1 MTRIEQ
7 KRRNGRR
14 QWFPDATDKSWNDWR
29 WQLGHRLTDISE
41 LTGLLDLS
49 PEDRTL
55 FNERHAEIRAA
66 ATPYYLSLADP
77 DDRNDPVLRQ
87 VVPDSREFEKAPG
100 DMDDPL
106 GEEADTPVKGVVHK
120 YADRA
125 LLMTTNFCP
134 VYCRHCTRRRK
145 WTENE
150 NARSPGEIEAMLDYV
165 AGRSEIRDVLV
176 SGGEP
181 LTLPIEL
188 LRKLLDGLSS
198 IRHVEIVRIAT
209 RCPVVLP
216 QRFDDELLD
225 LFSEHLPLWLVTH
238 FNHPKEVTQESAAA
252 CRKILRAG
260 VPIANQ
266 TVLLKGIN
274 DDAETMMELCRG
286 LLRMGVK
293 PYYLFQCDPVRGTS
307 RFRTSP
313 FKGVEIIEAMRGR
326 ISGLAI
332 PTFAVDTE
340 GGGKVPMAPDSVV
353 EVSPRE
359 LVLRNYEGKLFRYP
373 MPGKKEGRS

>member
-7 KRRNGRR
+7 ERLNVRR
-14 QWFPDATDKSWNDWR
+14 QWFPDATDEKWNDWR
-29 WQLGHRLTDISE
+29 WQLGHRLTDVGE

-55 FNERHAEIRAA
+55 LNERNAEIRAA

-77 DDRNDPVLRQ
+77 ADRNDPILRQ

-100 DMDDPL
+100 DRDDPL

-120 YADRA
+120 YADRV
-125 LLMTTNFCP
+125 LFITTDFCP

-145 WTENE
+145 W
-150 NARSPGEIEAMLDYV
+150 RDGEGAVGPAEADAMLEYV
-165 AGRSEIRDVLV
+165 AGRSEVRDVLI

-181 LTLPIEL
+181 LTLPIPIL
-188 LRKLLDGLSS
+188 KRLLDGLAS

-216 QRFDDELLD
+216 QRFDDELLQ

-238 FNHPKEVTQESAAA
+238 FNHPKELTPESAAA
-252 CRKILRAG
+252 CRKILKSG

-266 TVLLKGIN
+266 TVLLRGIN
-274 DDAETMMELCRG
+274 DDAETMKDLCRG
-286 LLRMGVK
+286 LLGMGVK

-307 RFRTSP
+307 HFRTSP
-313 FKGVEIIEAMRGR
+313 FRGVEIIAAMRGR
-326 ISGLAI
+326 VSGLAI

-340 GGGKVPMAPDSVV
+340 GGGKVPMAPDSVA

-359 LVLRNYEGKLFRYP
+359 LILRNYEEKLFRYP
-373 MPGKKEGRS
+373 MLEKEE

>member
-1 MTRIEQ
+1 MARIEQ
-7 KRRNGRR
+7 ERLNGR
-14 QWFPDATDKSWNDWR
+14 QLWFPDVTDERWNDWR

-41 LTGLLDLS
+41 LAGLLDPS
-49 PEDRTL
+49 PEDRAL
-55 FNERHAEIRAA
+55 LNERNAEMRVAT
-66 ATPYYLSLADP
+66 TPYYLSLADP
-77 DDRNDPVLRQ
+77 ADRNDPVLRQ
-87 VVPDSREFEKAPG
+87 VVPDLREFKKAPG
-100 DMDDPL
+100 DREDPL

-145 WTENE
+145 WKEDE
-150 NARSPGEIEAMLDYV
+150 NARSPGEIEVMLDYV
-165 AGRSEIRDVLV
+165 AGRSEIRDVLI

-181 LTLPIEL
+181 LALPTTIL
-188 LRKLLDGLSS
+188 KRLLDGLVS

-216 QRFDDELLD
+216 QRFDDELLR
-225 LFSEHLPLWLVTH
+225 LFSERLPLWLVTH
-238 FNHPKEVTQESAAA
+238 FNHPKELTPESAAA
-252 CRKILRAG
+252 CRKILKSG

-274 DDAETMMELCRG
+274 DDAETMMDLCRG

-293 PYYLFQCDPVRGTS
+293 PYYLFQCDPVAGTS
-307 RFRTSP
+307 HFRTSP
-313 FKGVEIIEAMRGR
+313 FRGVEIIAAMRGR
-326 ISGLAI
+326 VSGLAI

-340 GGGKVPMAPDSVV
+340 GGGKVPMAPDGVV

-359 LVLRNYEGKLFRYP
+359 LVLRNYEEKLFRYP
-373 MPGKKEGRS
+373 MPGKEE